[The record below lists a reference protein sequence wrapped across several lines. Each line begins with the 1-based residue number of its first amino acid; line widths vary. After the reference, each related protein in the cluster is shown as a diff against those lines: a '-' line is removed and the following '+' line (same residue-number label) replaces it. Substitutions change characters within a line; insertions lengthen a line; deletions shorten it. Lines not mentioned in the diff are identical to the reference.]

1 MEQSVLMQIKKFIQP
16 EFIQGL
22 SMNSSDSEER
32 IEKAYQATIPTL
44 WMQLDE
50 KSDYG
55 LREMLEKAQNIFSND
70 AENMHTKLSLF
81 PSLVQDLGFDYATL
95 KNRVSNY
102 ANISDI
108 TSDSVIKT
116 SIWGILN
123 YFRELT
129 PDFDFSIVKNFISS
143 KLPEMKSYL
152 PLSFST
158 SDEPS
163 ASHTSFAAK
172 TEDKNE
178 EIHVV
183 VNENEKDQFKTN
195 ESPYSSPNT
204 SGGGGWKWSILL
216 IVLAIIAYFLYKSC
230 NDNAENTTVVK
241 PVNDSLVVE
250 DTTNFES
257 RERTQL
263 QINDETELSVYKGGI
278 EEQLI
283 AFLESGDYQS
293 MSKDQLKD
301 IWFDFDHLNFE
312 TGSNRITADTRFQ
325 LDNIAAIMKQYPNAK
340 IKIGGYTDKTGDEE
354 LNKKLSTDRAKAVE
368 RYLTE
373 KGVGSQI
380 DGAEGYGSEFA
391 KYAIDASE
399 EERMLDR
406 RVSLSVRN

>member
-152 PLSFST
+152 PLNFST

-195 ESPYSSPNT
+195 ESPYKSPNNT
-204 SGGGGWKWSILL
+204 SGGGWKWLILL

-230 NDNAENTTVVK
+230 NDNSENTTVIT
-241 PVNDSLVVE
+241 PANDTLVVE
-250 DTTNFES
+250 DTVVGEV
-257 RERTQL
+257 REQTQL
-263 QINDETELSVYKGGI
+263 QISDGTELSVYKGGI
-278 EEQLI
+278 EEQLV

-293 MSKDQLKD
+293 MSEDQLKD

-312 TGSNRITADTRFQ
+312 IGSDQITTDTSVQ

-391 KYAIDASE
+391 KYAIDAPE